1 MLKEMQIPFDKSKTH
16 PAALTTKKYGLSSKE
31 SLKAVMSREV
41 LLMKRNSF
49 IYIFKVSQLIILG
62 LMAMTL
68 FLRTKMPSGQISDG
82 NKFYGALTFS
92 LITILFNG
100 FAELQLTIKMLP
112 TFYKQ
117 RDFLFFPPWT
127 WGLANILLKVPVSLM
142 ESSVWVV
149 LTYYV
154 MGFAPAPGR

>member
-1 MLKEMQIPFDKSKTH
+1 
-16 PAALTTKKYGLSSKE
+16 
-31 SLKAVMSREV
+31 
-41 LLMKRNSF
+41 
-49 IYIFKVSQLIILG
+49 
-62 LMAMTL
+62 MAMTV
-68 FLRTKMPSGQISDG
+68 FLRVKMPSGKIADG
-82 NKFYGALTFS
+82 GKFYGALTFS

-127 WGLANILLKVPVSLM
+127 WGVANILLKIPVSFV
-142 ESSVWVV
+142 EAAVWVV

-154 MGFAPAPGR
+154 MGFAPAAGRYPTVYIMCVLFNI

>member
-1 MLKEMQIPFDKSKTH
+1 
-16 PAALTTKKYGLSSKE
+16 LTTRKYGLSIKE

-49 IYIFKVSQLIILG
+49 IYIFKVTQLIILG
-62 LMAMTL
+62 LMAMTV

-82 NKFYGALTFS
+82 TKFFGALTFS

-100 FAELQLTIKMLP
+100 LAELQLTIKMLP

-127 WGLANILLKVPVSLM
+127 FAMANLLLKIPISFI
-142 ESSVWVV
+142 EAGVWVA

-154 MGFAPAPGR
+154 MGFAPAAGR